1 MASKIMCIKPAA
13 KRKRGWTLVEMMV
26 STAVFGISGMALA
39 TIFVFSIRS
48 FAAMA
53 NYSDLDKENRVA
65 MDKLTREIR
74 EAKQVS
80 SYSTNSISIV
90 NGTGTTVTYTFSSTT
105 QQLTR
110 NDGTSTQVLLN
121 NCSLLSFSL
130 FERPPVGFTFDTY
143 KIATSNWQQNVKGVQ
158 LTWKTSRIVS
168 GTPLINSENVQTAV
182 IVIRKQQQS

>member
-1 MASKIMCIKPAA
+1 MSIKPAA
-13 KRKRGWTLVEMMV
+13 KRKAGWTLVEIMV
-26 STAVFGISGMALA
+26 STAVFGICGMALA

-53 NYSDLDKENRVA
+53 NYADLDKENRIA

-74 EAKQVS
+74 EAKRVTA
-80 SYSTNSISIV
+80 YTTNSISIL
-90 NGTGTTVTYTFSSTT
+90 NGSGATVTYTFDPNS

-110 NDGTSTQVLLN
+110 GDGTGTQVLLN

-130 FERPPVGFTFDTY
+130 FERPPVGYSFDTY
-143 KIATSNWQQNVKGVQ
+143 PIVNSDWQQNVKGIQ

-168 GTPLINSENVQTAV
+168 GTPVINSENVQTAV